1 MIVNFTVLF
10 LILFIGHLCSRGNKD
25 YTNSDVNRK
34 KYIKIIAVILILQ
47 SGLRN
52 VAVGSDTY
60 AYYTYFEEIKTT
72 SWEAVFQNFITVYQL
87 GEGKDAGYLLFEKI
101 TQLFT
106 SEYQVFLL
114 LIATL
119 FFTAL
124 GNFIYKNTTRLSDA
138 IMAFIIYSV
147 LFYSFFSIT
156 GHRQTIATALILFSF
171 EFIKKKRIIPF
182 LLLIFIAFFLHKS
195 SIIYIPFYF
204 ICRIKQPKKLFI
216 GVLLLFPIFM
226 VNRNM
231 LAQSFQSLA
240 GYEEYEQF
248 EGAGTLTFSIMFLLI
263 CIVALFRQKI
273 IFYKN
278 SNSQYY
284 YNAFA
289 IALLF
294 LPLTWINPSMMRVV
308 QYFSIFML
316 LFVPAIIRSFE
327 AFSSDSYKRINTLV
341 IIVLILLFIKANWN
355 APPYG
360 FFWNEMR
367 LEKEYYI
374 N

>member
-1 MIVNFTVLF
+1 V
-10 LILFIGHLCSRGNKD
+10 
-25 YTNSDVNRK
+25 NSDKNRK

-52 VAVGSDTY
+52 VAVGTDTY
-60 AYYTYFEEIKTT
+60 QYYLYFEDIKKT
-72 SWEAVFQNFITVYQL
+72 SWSAVYQNFIDVYQL
-87 GEGKDAGYLLFEKI
+87 GEGKDAGYLLFQKI
-101 TQLFT
+101 VQLFT
-106 SEYQVFLL
+106 SENQVFLL
-114 LIATL
+114 VIATL
-119 FFTAL
+119 FFAAL

-138 IMAFIIYSV
+138 IMAFMIYSV
-147 LFYSFFSIT
+147 LFYGFFSIT

-182 LLLIFIAFFLHKS
+182 LLLVFIAFFLHKS
-195 SIIYIPFYF
+195 SLIFIPFYF
-204 ICRIKQPKKLFI
+204 ICRIKQPKTLFI

-226 VNRNM
+226 VNRNI
-231 LAQSFQSLA
+231 LAQYFQSLG

-263 CIVALFRQKI
+263 CSVALLRQKI
-273 IFYKN
+273 IFHNN

-360 FFWNEMR
+360 FFWDEMR